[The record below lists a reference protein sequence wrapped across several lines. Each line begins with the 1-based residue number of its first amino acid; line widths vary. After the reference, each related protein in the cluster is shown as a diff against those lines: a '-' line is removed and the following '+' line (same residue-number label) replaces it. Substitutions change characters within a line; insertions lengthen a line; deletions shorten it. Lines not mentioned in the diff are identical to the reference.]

1 MNPLGKRLN
10 KLNITPSSSVSL
22 DTAHLVEVYCPD
34 TSVASW
40 LLSML
45 KETGVVLFHK
55 EQIAILYPGSG
66 YGLAAHWYF
75 ADANAVTVMRSLIQ
89 KAKREVFSEVFT
101 DKETFK
107 DTSTFLSTATQ
118 AATLSDIDFTH
129 LDGALHR
136 SVTTPDEAAV
146 FIKHRVDNIDNKRI
160 SIAHRLIAQRQCDH
174 INAQIAQQHSF
185 SARCN
190 NVATLMCEG
199 FISFPLDAVLDIMS
213 SMLPWCTQEMTSL
226 LGDGGNN
233 SDMWTLLNAYR
244 QHVFND
250 HNSLDLDVSFAP
262 TEIITQLFLPT
273 LPKEI
278 DDAIEVL
285 IKDITVGF
293 EPLMTGAFKTPF
305 IGMLSAGYEN
315 FSEHL
320 LSAMRTIHAHTES
333 QRHAQYEPQ
342 MLSSTLNFEA
352 RAGGSN
358 AAPKQRET
366 VKEVIKRL
374 MVNTLVDIIR
384 MARQCDAHAAVCYS
398 LFEQGADGN
407 QEPKA
412 QFHALIEE
420 LSAISNRRYGC

>member
-34 TSVASW
+34 TSVVSW

-45 KETGVVLFHK
+45 KETGVVLLHK
-55 EQIAILYPGSG
+55 EQIALIYPGSG
-66 YGLAAHWYF
+66 YGLVAHWYF
-75 ADANAVTVMRSLIQ
+75 ADANTITAMRSLIH
-89 KAKREVFSEVFT
+89 KAKRSVFSDVFT

-118 AATLSDIDFTH
+118 AATLSDINYTH

-136 SVTTPDEAAV
+136 SVTTPDEAAA
-146 FIKHRVDNIDNKRI
+146 FIKHRVDNNRF
-160 SIAHRLIAQRQCDH
+160 SIAHRLVAQRQCDH

-185 SARCN
+185 AARCN

-199 FISFPLDAVLDIMS
+199 FVSFPLDAVLDIMS

-226 LGDGGNN
+226 LGDGCNN

>member
-1 MNPLGKRLN
+1 MHPLGERLN
-10 KLNITPSSSVSL
+10 KLVIAPSLSTSL
-22 DTAHLVEVYCPD
+22 DTAHLVEVHCSD
-34 TSVASW
+34 TSVTSW
-40 LLSML
+40 LLSTL
-45 KETGVVLFHK
+45 KETGAVLLHM
-55 EQIAILYPGSG
+55 EQMAIIYPGSG

-75 ADANAVTVMRSLIQ
+75 ADANTITVMRSLIQ
-89 KAKREVFSEVFT
+89 KAKRVVFSDVFT

-118 AATLSDIDFTH
+118 VATLSDITFTH

-136 SVTTPDEAAV
+136 SVTTPDEAAA
-146 FIKHRVDNIDNKRI
+146 FMKHRVDNHRF
-160 SIAHRLIAQRQCDH
+160 SVAHRLIAQRQCDH

-185 SARCN
+185 AARCN
-190 NVATLMCEG
+190 NVATLICEG
-199 FISFPLDAVLDIMS
+199 FISFPIDAVLDIMS
-213 SMLPWCTQEMTSL
+213 AMLPWCTQEMTSL

-233 SDMWTLLNAYR
+233 SDMWILLNAYR

-250 HNSLDLDVSFAP
+250 DNSLGLDVSFAP
-262 TEIITQLFLPT
+262 TEVVTRLFLPT
-273 LPKEI
+273 LPKEV

-285 IKDITVGF
+285 TKDITVSV

-315 FSEHL
+315 FSAHL
-320 LSAMRTIHAHTES
+320 LSAMRTIHAHNES
-333 QRHAQYEPQ
+333 QRHAQYGAE
-342 MLSSTLNFEA
+342 MLSSTLNFEV

-420 LSAISNRRYGC
+420 LHAISNRRYGC